1 MDRSADPLIVSLSL
15 LGLTGAAEIA
25 KIHPIWSVGAFLPSR
40 PYTLPFK
47 TFIIDIYT
55 DYTAIWI
62 Q

>member
-1 MDRSADPLIVSLSL
+1 MDRPFDSVVIIVRSK
-15 LGLTGAAEIA
+15 TGAAEIA

-40 PYTLPFK
+40 PYTLPIK

-55 DYTAIWI
+55 VYYYTAIWI